1 VIKRFELPNG
11 DWIDLATRLNYAQAK
26 RLNASAGDSAEVG
39 GTMVAVLAV
48 AWALRD
54 VDDQPIEFPG
64 REVDGIPIEPI
75 GRIPWDHFQ
84 LIVGEAADVISGEPD
99 PKGTAG
105 TSPGLPSEEAPASPS
120 SLPMPTSSQT
130 IRAGR
135 GKTSNPP
142 PLM

>member
-1 VIKRFELPNG
+1 VIRRFELPNG

-26 RLNASAGDSAEVG
+26 RLNATIGDAAEAG
-39 GTMVAVLAV
+39 GTMVAVLAT

-64 REVDGIPIEPI
+64 REVDGIPIEAI
-75 GRIPWDHFQ
+75 GRIPFDHFQ
-84 LIVGEAADVISGEPD
+84 LIVTEVADLLGEEPD

-105 TSPGLPSEEAPASPS
+105 TSPGLPSEEAPASLS
-120 SLPMPTSSQT
+120 SLPTPTSSRT

-135 GKTSNPP
+135 GRISNPP